1 MGGSAL
7 LWWFSVCWCSTFSS
21 KVPRVPSGTG
31 FAMHRMYL
39 KKPRP
44 STQRKRVNRG
54 TAKIFKTALFFL
66 RIFYPPFTIPRFLL
80 LRLLGVEGLNF
91 RFNPLLPLFLC
102 VEGLAFGCGSAAL
115 CLRRGFSR
123 CIMKDCAHGVWT
135 IIETLKK
142 SEQDTLHHRGLRAPQ
157 WQCRHGL

>member
-1 MGGSAL
+1 MLDLFFKS
-7 LWWFSVCWCSTFSS
+7 
-21 KVPRVPSGTG
+21 PSGPKRNWFRHAQNVSEKTKTLN
-31 FAMHRMYL
+31 AEE
-39 KKPRP
+39 KSK
-44 STQRKRVNRG
+44 QRYRENFQNGLVLLAN
-54 TAKIFKTALFFL
+54 FL
-66 RIFYPPFTIPRFLL
+66 SSFTIPRFLL